1 MGSPPRILS
10 SEYMEWAKTCADAR
24 FNLATSG
31 VTPYSIKDLG
41 ASLEDIELSGPSRY
55 GYEPLQHALAE
66 KCGVPADSVVAA
78 AGTSLAN
85 HLAMAAVIE
94 PGDEVVMEH
103 PVYEPLLALARYLG
117 AEVKQFDRRPE
128 AAFRIDAGDVGR
140 KVTARTRLIVIT
152 NLHNPSGAL
161 TDERTLKELGE
172 IARGVG
178 ARILVDE
185 VYLEML
191 WVQSTR
197 TPRPQGVLDSRSGAR
212 SAFHLGSEFVVTGS
226 LTKAY
231 GLNGLRCGW
240 ILAEPELAR
249 RIWRLHDLFVV
260 IPAHAAERL
269 SVVALERLDRIA
281 ERARILLERNRAL
294 LDRFLDS
301 RSDLQAAR
309 PEFGTVMFPRW
320 LRGNAARLCARL
332 RDEYETSVAPGK
344 FFGMPD
350 HFRIGIGGE
359 TDTLKAGLERLA
371 AALED
376 LAVSAGAS
384 E

>member
-1 MGSPPRILS
+1 M
-10 SEYMEWAKTCADAR
+10 
-24 FNLATSG
+24 
-31 VTPYSIKDLG
+31 
-41 ASLEDIELSGPSRY
+41 
-55 GYEPLQHALAE
+55 
-66 KCGVPADSVVAA
+66 
-78 AGTSLAN
+78 
-85 HLAMAAVIE
+85 
-94 PGDEVVMEH
+94 
-103 PVYEPLLALARYLG
+103 
-117 AEVKQFDRRPE
+117 
-128 AAFRIDAGDVGR
+128 GR

-161 TDERTLKELGE
+161 TDKQTLEELGE

-178 ARILVDE
+178 ARVLVDE
-185 VYLEML
+185 VYLEMVWL
-191 WVQSTR
+191 Q
-197 TPRPQGVLDSRSGAR
+197 GAR

-249 RIWRLHDLFVV
+249 KIWRLHDLFAV

-269 SVVALERLDRIA
+269 SVVALERLNRIA
-281 ERARILLERNRAL
+281 ERARSLLERNRAL
-294 LDRFLDS
+294 LDHFLDS
-301 RSDLQAAR
+301 RNDLQAAR

-320 LRGNAARLCARL
+320 LGGNAERLCAHL
-332 RDEYETSVAPGK
+332 RDKYETSVAPGR

-350 HFRIGIGGE
+350 HFRIGMGGE
-359 TDTLKAGLERLA
+359 TGVLKAGLERLA
-371 AALED
+371 AALGD

>member
-10 SEYMEWAKTCADAR
+10 SEYMEWAKTRADAR

-31 VTPYSIKDLG
+31 VAPYSIKDLG
-41 ASLEDIELSGPSRY
+41 ATLEDLELSGPSRY
-55 GYEPLQHALAE
+55 GYEPLQNALAA
-66 KCGVPADSVVAA
+66 KCGVPADCVVAA

-117 AEVKQFDRRPE
+117 AEVKRFDRRAQ
-128 AAFRIDAGDVGR
+128 AAFRINAGDVGR

-161 TDERTLKELGE
+161 TDKQTLEELGE

-178 ARILVDE
+178 ARVLVDE
-185 VYLEML
+185 VYLEMVWL
-191 WVQSTR
+191 Q
-197 TPRPQGVLDSRSGAR
+197 GAR

-249 RIWRLHDLFVV
+249 KIWRLHDLFAV

-269 SVVALERLDRIA
+269 SVVALERLNRIA
-281 ERARILLERNRAL
+281 ERARSLLERNRAL
-294 LDRFLDS
+294 LDHFLDS
-301 RSDLQAAR
+301 RNDLQAAR

-320 LRGNAARLCARL
+320 LGGNAERLCAHL
-332 RDEYETSVAPGK
+332 RDKYETSVAPGR

-350 HFRIGIGGE
+350 HFRIGMGGE
-359 TDTLKAGLERLA
+359 TGVLKAGLERLA
-371 AALED
+371 AALGD